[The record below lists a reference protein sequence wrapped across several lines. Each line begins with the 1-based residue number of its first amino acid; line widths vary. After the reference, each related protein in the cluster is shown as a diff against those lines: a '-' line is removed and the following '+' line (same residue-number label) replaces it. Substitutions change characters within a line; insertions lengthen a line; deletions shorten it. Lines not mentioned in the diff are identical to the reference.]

1 MVTASSL
8 RTSLVPLLLLAATS
22 NYECQVNTAQGT
34 GELHIFGTIRFI
46 SIEGGCWALDASN
59 GRRFELR
66 SDQVPD
72 RLRQD
77 GTRVAVIAVERDD
90 WTGVCQV
97 GSMLDVRQ
105 VAEAQN

>member
-22 NYECQVNTAQGT
+22 NYECQVNTAPGT

-46 SIEGGCWALDASN
+46 SIEGGCWALDTSD

-66 SDQVPD
+66 SDQVPEN
-72 RLRQD
+72 LRRD
-77 GTRVAVIAVERDD
+77 GNRVAVIGLERDD
-90 WTGVCQV
+90 WVSVCQV
-97 GSMLDVRQ
+97 GNMLDVRQ
-105 VAEAQN
+105 VTEAEQ